1 MSSASPR
8 AELRRAEPGSVQAS
22 VPAPASKGRRRI
34 EAVDWLRGLAVLL
47 MIQTHLYDSWC
58 NQAAKATVAYGWTR
72 FIGGIPS
79 RLFLLLVGV
88 SMAIRF
94 ESQLAAKVDR
104 ATMVRTAAKR
114 GLEVIALAYLFRL
127 QEYVLG
133 GCWDWHDLYRVDILN
148 CIGASM
154 VVGAFITAP
163 WRGRPAILPTLLAA
177 AAVIA
182 LGPIVG
188 PMHFPSFL
196 PRPLTSYL
204 GGERPMAWFP
214 LFPSLAWPLV
224 GVLVGHFWV
233 RSSGDARK
241 QAIAFV
247 VTGLVGV
254 GMMRAVGMVRAYNP
268 HIIHYPSDLVQQMG
282 PGTFF
287 YRLGQIGPLALLAYV
302 VTRIVPRR
310 WFSLMRLFG
319 QTSLLVYW
327 VHVELVYGLLLGRL
341 HHRLSMRGATVGLV
355 LMTAAMAVL
364 AQLRLKYWHGWRKIS
379 VPKPAGNL
387 PAPLGPL

>member
-1 MSSASPR
+1 LDTVNPVSAVPAR
-8 AELRRAEPGSVQAS
+8 A
-22 VPAPASKGRRRI
+22 PAPAPKARRRI

-58 NQAAKATVAYGWTR
+58 NPAAKATAFYAWTR

-79 RLFLLLVGV
+79 RLFLMLVGV

-104 ATMVRTAAKR
+104 STMVRTAAKR
-114 GLEVIALAYLFRL
+114 GLEIIVLGYLFRL

-154 VVGAFITAP
+154 VVASFITAP
-163 WRGRPAILPTLLAA
+163 WRGKPAYLATA
-177 AAVIA
+177 LATAAVVA
-182 LGPIVG
+182 LGPIIG
-188 PMHFPSFL
+188 PYHFPSFL
-196 PRPLTSYL
+196 PRPLTSYF

-233 RSSGDARK
+233 RSSTDARK

-247 VTGLVGV
+247 VTGVVGWL
-254 GMMRAVGMVRAYNP
+254 MMRAVGMVRAWNP
-268 HIIHYPSDLVQQMG
+268 YIIRYPSDLVQQMG

-287 YRLGQIGPLALLAYV
+287 YRLGQIGPLALAGYL
-302 VTRIVPRR
+302 VTRFVPKN

-327 VHVELVYGLLLGRL
+327 VHVELVYGLLLKRL
-341 HHRLSMRGATVGLV
+341 HHRLDITWATVGLV
-355 LMTAAMAVL
+355 LMTAAMAVV
-364 AQLRLKYWHGWRKIS
+364 AKLRLRYWHGWPRRKIR